1 MRKKLGKGDGARL
14 VGFRAIREMGEKIGK
29 MTRAAHVF
37 FLRKEHFKQRPISIL
52 PKIC

>member
-14 VGFRAIREMGEKIGK
+14 VGFRAIREMGGKIGK

-37 FLRKEHFKQRPISIL
+37 FSEKGAF
-52 PKIC
+52 